1 MKSYI
6 LPLPLFILFFAV
18 GCKSSTKEE
27 KPVANEISLTKPQSP
42 DELFGPLFTAV
53 QMQKIFPDGKTFV
66 DCTPKRAASEIMY
79 DYGMQQGA
87 GFDLKAFVLQN
98 FELPEQPPVLEVGG
112 AKDIRNHMNGLWE
125 LLTRVP
131 DQVNHGGSLLPLPNP
146 YVVPGGRFREI
157 YYWDSYFTMLGLAV
171 SGRIDLIENMVA
183 NFAHLIHTYGH
194 IPNGNRSYYLS
205 RSQPPFFSLMVQL
218 LAENKKDD
226 GVYDTYL
233 DAIEKEYMYW
243 MDGDKEVKPGEALKK
258 VVKLP
263 DGTFMNRYCDE
274 AMTPRPESYR
284 EDVETATRAAKSRMA
299 SMRFKDS
306 ASAAQYETKLKH
318 QVYND
323 LRSGAES
330 GWDFSS
336 RWFGEKG
343 DIESIQ
349 TTQII
354 PVDLNSLL
362 YFTEKLLATQY
373 RRLGNNKKAGDFEKW
388 AKERGEA
395 LLKYCYNNND
405 AGFFMD
411 YHFVDQKPTGKI
423 TAAGFFPLCVLDN
436 ELLQK
441 VRKSG
446 IEDATGKML
455 LAPGGILTTPLNVRP
470 GQQWDNPNGWAPLQ
484 WMAIWGL
491 ERMGSKE
498 LAGIIAKRWIQLN
511 KDVFTRTGKMMEKYN
526 VVNTKLDAGG
536 GEYPGQ
542 DGFGWSNGVLLALM
556 EKYGE

>member
-6 LPLPLFILFFAV
+6 FPSLIFILLLAAS
-18 GCKSSTKEE
+18 CKSSTTEE
-27 KPVANEISLTKPQSP
+27 KTIEKTPASGNPQSP

-53 QMQKIFPDGKTFV
+53 QMEKIFPDGKTFV
-66 DCTPKRAASEIMY
+66 DCTPKRNPSDIMY

-87 GFDLKAFVLQN
+87 GFDLKAFVMQN
-98 FELPEQPPVLEVGG
+98 FDLPEQPPVLEVSGE
-112 AKDIRNHMNGLWE
+112 KDVRKHINGLWE

-131 DQVNHGGSLLPLPNP
+131 DKVNPGESLLPLPKP
-146 YVVPGGRFREI
+146 YIVPGGRFREI

-171 SGRIDLIENMVA
+171 SGRIDLIENMVD
-183 NFAHLIHTYGH
+183 NFAHLINTYGH

-218 LAENKKDD
+218 LAEKKKDD
-226 GVYDTYL
+226 RVYDAYL

-243 MDGDKEVKPGEALKK
+243 MDGDQEVKPGEALKK

-263 DGTFMNRYCDE
+263 DGTLMNRYCDE

-284 EDVETATRAAKSRMA
+284 EDVETAETAAKRKMA
-299 SMRFKDS
+299 VMRFPDS
-306 ASAAQYETKLKH
+306 ASAAQFETNLKQ

-336 RWFGEKG
+336 RWFGEEG

-373 RRLGNNKKAGDFEKW
+373 RRLGNNIKADDFEKW

-405 AGFFMD
+405 NGFFMD
-411 YHFVDQKPTGKI
+411 YHFVQQKPTGKI

-441 VRKSG
+441 VRKAG

-455 LAPGGILTTPLNVRP
+455 LAPGGVLTTPLNVKPR
-470 GQQWDNPNGWAPLQ
+470 QQWDNPNGWAPLQ
-484 WMAIWGL
+484 WMAVWGL
-491 ERMGSKE
+491 ERVGSE
-498 LAGIIAKRWIQLN
+498 QLSGQIAKRWIQLN
-511 KDVFTRTGKMMEKYN
+511 KDVFARTGKMMEKYN

-556 EKYGE
+556 EKYGD